1 MGINKNE
8 IHLKEV
14 ILKRYNNLQM
24 MIKMMIKMMIDC

>member
-1 MGINKNE
+1 MGTNKNV

-24 MIKMMIKMMIDC
+24 MIKMLIDY